1 MARGRGRENQNTECR
16 NPENGGDHRFAFRQI
31 ATGFRGMAR
40 GNGKDPGR
48 IVTSGKGSAAA
59 LNFQAPVK
67 FAARW
72 LPHPVGRPAIGQV
85 GAKMHRRRFVF
96 SREVD

>member
-1 MARGRGRENQNTECR
+1 MARAGDSEHQKTGCQAS
-16 NPENGGDHRFAFRQI
+16 ENGGDHRFAFRQI

-40 GNGKDPGR
+40 GNGKDLGR

-59 LNFQAPVK
+59 LNFQAPLR

-72 LPHPVGRPAIGQV
+72 LPHPVGSPAIGQV

-96 SREVD
+96 FREVD